1 MLTHHSSPFAKLI
14 TTIIFHLLITFGCI
28 PHVLFAS
35 PRIPGVTPEMER
47 PEFWIK
53 KIKNPTN
60 LLLTSEKIHKMNE
73 ENLRRQDLR
82 LYRITDLK
90 GDWTRKEILS
100 LLNEDWVNFGRTEEI
115 RYGKNGIPLGE
126 SFWNKIRNNLNQ
138 ESLKERGRMSYALV
152 AKRTDIRV
160 FPTDEL
166 SMSTPNHYE
175 FDRFQHS
182 SISPGSPIGIYH
194 FSRDEEWA
202 YAQTP
207 FIRGWIRRHDLAI
220 AKDRNDV
227 VGYEEAK
234 DRLVI
239 TGNFITV
246 FGDPSLQHPVF
257 LSQMGDSFPL
267 LLIPGGNKNVKLSA
281 HRAGLPGKENSIYTV
296 PLDPVYPVKS
306 GTGHLPVKAFYV
318 IHIPWRE
325 GNGQL
330 TFRRGYIRAE
340 EDVHQGF
347 LAYTQENVARQAF
360 KMLHH
365 PYGWGDRLGGRD
377 CSRFI
382 MDVFGTFGILMPR
395 NSKEQARVGTN
406 LGLVEGKSANEKQ
419 KLLDQA
425 IPLATTLRI
434 PGHIMLYLGKD
445 KGKHYVIHSIW
456 GIQKSGKAGPTV
468 EKIGRAVVSDLSL
481 GEKGPNR
488 SLLDRITDIRMIGSN
503 F

>member
-1 MLTHHSSPFAKLI
+1 MLPHYSSTITKLI
-14 TTIIFHLLITFGCI
+14 TIIIFHLLITFGDI
-28 PHVLFAS
+28 PQILFAL
-35 PRIPGVTPEMER
+35 PRLPNITPEMER

-53 KIKNPTN
+53 KIKNPTS
-60 LLLTSEKIHKMNE
+60 LLLTPGNIHKMNE
-73 ENLRRQDLR
+73 ENLKRQDLR
-82 LYRITDLK
+82 LCRIKDLK
-90 GDWTRKEILS
+90 EDWTKEEILS
-100 LLNEDWVNFGRTEEI
+100 LLKEDWENFGRTEEV
-115 RYGKNGIPLGE
+115 RYCKNGIPVGE
-126 SFWNKIRNNLNQ
+126 FFWNKIRDNLNQ
-138 ESLKERGRMSYALV
+138 DSIKESGRMSYALV
-152 AKRTDIRV
+152 AKRADIRV
-160 FPTDEL
+160 FPTDEP

-202 YAQTP
+202 YAQTH

-220 AKDRNDV
+220 AKERKDV
-227 VGYEEAK
+227 VDYEEAK
-234 DRLVI
+234 TRLVI

-257 LSQMGDSFPL
+257 LAQMGDSFPL
-267 LLIPGGNKNVKLSA
+267 LCIPDGNKNMKLPA
-281 HRAGLPGKENSIYTV
+281 HRAGLPGKENFIYIV
-296 PLDPVYPVKS
+296 PLDPVYK
-306 GTGHLPVKAFYV
+306 TGLAGHVPANAFYV

-325 GNGQL
+325 DNGEL
-330 TFRRGYIRAE
+330 SFRKGYIRAE

-347 LAYTQENVARQAF
+347 PPYTQENVARQAF
-360 KMLHH
+360 KMLNH

-382 MDVFGTFGILMPR
+382 MDLFSTFGILMPR
-395 NSKEQARVGTN
+395 NSKEQATVGID
-406 LGLVEGKSANEKQ
+406 LGLVEGKSTKEKQ

-425 IPLATTLRI
+425 IPLATTLRL

-468 EKIGRAVVSDLSL
+468 EKIGRVVVSDLSL
-481 GEKGPNR
+481 GERGPNR
-488 SLLDRITDIRMIGSN
+488 SLLDRITDIRIIGSH

>member
-1 MLTHHSSPFAKLI
+1 MLTHHSSTFAKLI
-14 TTIIFHLLITFGCI
+14 ATIIFHLLITFGCI

-35 PRIPGVTPEMER
+35 PRLPGVTPEMER

-73 ENLRRQDLR
+73 ENLKRQDLR

-90 GDWTRKEILS
+90 GDWTREEILS
-100 LLNEDWVNFGRTEEI
+100 LLNEDWEHFGRTEEI

-126 SFWNKIRNNLNQ
+126 PFWNKIRNNMNQ
-138 ESLKERGRMSYALV
+138 ESLKERGRMSFALV

-166 SMSTPNHYE
+166 SMSTPNHDE

-182 SISPGSPIGIYH
+182 SIFPGSPIGIYH

-220 AKDRNDV
+220 AKERNDV

-257 LSQMGDSFPL
+257 LAQMGDSFPL
-267 LLIPGGNKNVKLSA
+267 FFASGGS
-281 HRAGLPGKENSIYTV
+281 
-296 PLDPVYPVKS
+296 KS
-306 GTGHLPVKAFYV
+306 NNAFYV
-318 IHIPWRE
+318 IRIPWRE
-325 GNGQL
+325 DNGQL
-330 TFRRGYIRAE
+330 AFRKGYIRAE

-347 LAYTQENVARQAF
+347 LPYTQENIARQAF

-382 MDVFGTFGILMPR
+382 MDLFKTFGILMPR
-395 NSKEQARVGTN
+395 NSKEQAMVGKD
-406 LGLVEGKSANEKQ
+406 LDLVQGKPADEKR

-425 IPLATTLRI
+425 VPLATTLRM

-445 KGKHYVIHSIW
+445 NGKHYVIHSIW

>member
-1 MLTHHSSPFAKLI
+1 MLTHHSSTSAKLI
-14 TTIIFHLLITFGCI
+14 ATIIFHLLITFGCI

-35 PRIPGVTPEMER
+35 PRLPGVTPEMER

-73 ENLRRQDLR
+73 ENLKRQDLR

-90 GDWTRKEILS
+90 GDWTREEILS
-100 LLNEDWVNFGRTEEI
+100 LLNEDWENFGRTEEI

-160 FPTDEL
+160 FPTNEL
-166 SMSTPNHYE
+166 CMSTSNDYE

-194 FSRDEEWA
+194 FSRDEKWA

-220 AKDRNDV
+220 AKERNDV

-239 TGNFITV
+239 TGNLITV

-257 LSQMGDSFPL
+257 LAQMGDSFPL
-267 LLIPGGNKNVKLSA
+267 LLIPGRDKNT
-281 HRAGLPGKENSIYTV
+281 N
-296 PLDPVYPVKS
+296 
-306 GTGHLPVKAFYV
+306 AFYV

-325 GNGQL
+325 DNGQL
-330 TFRRGYIRAE
+330 TFRKGYIRAE

-382 MDVFGTFGILMPR
+382 MDVFGTFGILVPR
-395 NSKEQARVGTN
+395 NSKEQARVGTD
-406 LGLVEGKSANEKQ
+406 LGLVEGKSTNEKQ

>member
-1 MLTHHSSPFAKLI
+1 MLTHHSSTFTKLI
-14 TTIIFHLLITFGCI
+14 ATIIFHLLITFGCI

-35 PRIPGVTPEMER
+35 PRLPGVTPEMER

-73 ENLRRQDLR
+73 ENLKRQDLR

-90 GDWTRKEILS
+90 GDWTREEILS
-100 LLNEDWVNFGRTEEI
+100 LLNEDWEHFGRTEEI

-126 SFWNKIRNNLNQ
+126 PFWNKIRNNMNQ
-138 ESLKERGRMSYALV
+138 GSLKERGRMSFALV

-166 SMSTPNHYE
+166 AMKTPNDCE

-182 SISPGSPIGIYH
+182 SISVGSPLGIYH
-194 FSRDEEWA
+194 LSRDREWA

-220 AKDRNDV
+220 AKERNDV
-227 VGYEEAK
+227 LSYEEAK

-239 TGNFITV
+239 TGNLITV

-257 LSQMGDSFPL
+257 LAQMGDSFPL
-267 LLIPGGNKNVKLSA
+267 FFASGGNKSN
-281 HRAGLPGKENSIYTV
+281 N
-296 PLDPVYPVKS
+296 
-306 GTGHLPVKAFYV
+306 AFYV
-318 IHIPWRE
+318 IRIPWRE
-325 GNGQL
+325 DNGQL
-330 TFRRGYIRAE
+330 TFRKGYIRAE

-347 LAYTQENVARQAF
+347 LPYTQENIARQAF

-395 NSKEQARVGTN
+395 NSKEQARVGTD
-406 LGLVEGKSANEKQ
+406 LGSVEGKSANEKQ

-481 GEKGPNR
+481 GEKGPSG
-488 SLLDRITDIRMIGSN
+488 SLLDRVTSIRTIGSN

>member
-1 MLTHHSSPFAKLI
+1 
-14 TTIIFHLLITFGCI
+14 
-28 PHVLFAS
+28 
-35 PRIPGVTPEMER
+35 
-47 PEFWIK
+47 
-53 KIKNPTN
+53 
-60 LLLTSEKIHKMNE
+60 MNE
-73 ENLRRQDLR
+73 ENLKRQDLR

-90 GDWTRKEILS
+90 GDWTREEILS
-100 LLNEDWVNFGRTEEI
+100 LLNEDWEHFGRTEEI
-115 RYGKNGIPLGE
+115 RYGKNGIRLGE

-138 ESLKERGRMSYALV
+138 ESLKERGRMPYALIV
-152 AKRTDIRV
+152 KRTDIRV

-166 SMSTPNHYE
+166 CMSTPNDYE

-194 FSRDEEWA
+194 FSRDKEWA

-246 FGDPSLQHPVF
+246 FDDPSLQHPVF
-257 LSQMGDSFPL
+257 LAQMGDSFPL
-267 LLIPGGNKNVKLSA
+267 FFASGES
-281 HRAGLPGKENSIYTV
+281 
-296 PLDPVYPVKS
+296 KS
-306 GTGHLPVKAFYV
+306 SNAFYV

-325 GNGQL
+325 DNGHL
-330 TFRRGYIRAE
+330 TFRKGYIRAE

-347 LAYTQENVARQAF
+347 LPYTQENVARQAF

-395 NSKEQARVGTN
+395 NSKEQARVGTD
-406 LGLVEGKSANEKQ
+406 LGLVEGKSTHEKQ

-425 IPLATTLRI
+425 IPLATTLRM

-468 EKIGRAVVSDLSL
+468 EKIGRAAVSDLSL
-481 GEKGPNR
+481 GEKGPSG
-488 SLLDRITDIRMIGSN
+488 SLVDRVTGIRTIGSN

>member
-1 MLTHHSSPFAKLI
+1 MLTHHSSTFDKLI
-14 TTIIFHLLITFGCI
+14 ATVIFHLLITFGCI

-35 PRIPGVTPEMER
+35 PRLPGVTPEMER
-47 PEFWIK
+47 PEFWIN

-73 ENLRRQDLR
+73 ENLTRQDLR

-90 GDWTRKEILS
+90 GDWTREEILS
-100 LLNEDWVNFGRTEEI
+100 LLNEDWENFGRTEEI

-160 FPTDEL
+160 FPTNEL
-166 SMSTPNHYE
+166 CMSTSNDYE

-194 FSRDEEWA
+194 FSRDEKWA

-220 AKDRNDV
+220 AKERNDV

-239 TGNFITV
+239 TGNLITV

-257 LSQMGDSFPL
+257 LAQMGDSFPI
-267 LLIPGGNKNVKLSA
+267 LLIPGRNKNTNA
-281 HRAGLPGKENSIYTV
+281 C
-296 PLDPVYPVKS
+296 
-306 GTGHLPVKAFYV
+306 YV

-325 GNGQL
+325 DNGQL
-330 TFRRGYIRAE
+330 TFRKGYIRPE
-340 EDVHQGF
+340 EETSIKVFCPILKKILH
-347 LAYTQENVARQAF
+347 ARPS
-360 KMLHH
+360 K
-365 PYGWGDRLGGRD
+365 
-377 CSRFI
+377 CFI
-382 MDVFGTFGILMPR
+382 TLT
-395 NSKEQARVGTN
+395 VGEI
-406 LGLVEGKSANEKQ
+406 GLVAGIAPVLSWMSSGPSASSCPETRKNRQGLE
-419 KLLDQA
+419 
-425 IPLATTLRI
+425 RI
-434 PGHIMLYLGKD
+434 W
-445 KGKHYVIHSIW
+445 IW
-456 GIQKSGKAGPTV
+456 
-468 EKIGRAVVSDLSL
+468 
-481 GEKGPNR
+481 
-488 SLLDRITDIRMIGSN
+488 
-503 F
+503 